1 MKVLIIARCKEGRYA
16 PFIVEQVCA
25 LEKQSIK
32 AEFFPVKRRGLFGY
46 LREAKEMEKTIIR
59 FKPDLIHAH
68 YGLCGLLANLQR
80 RVPVITTY
88 HGSDINNPRVLR
100 LSKIAIKLSKFNIFV
115 SQKNIDT
122 SKVRKNY
129 ALIPCGINLE
139 DYPEMD
145 KAQARKLMGLAP
157 EKKYVL
163 FAGAFDNA
171 VKNAPLAISAMALV
185 PEAELLEL
193 KGYTRSEV
201 ATLMNAVDCFLMTSH
216 TEGSPQVIKEA
227 LACGCPIVS
236 VDVGDVKEQIKG
248 VEGCFI
254 ALKNKEDIAGK
265 VKEAFAFVNR
275 TDGRKGILAKGLVNS
290 DIATRI
296 IEIYHTLYR

>member
-145 KAQARKLMGLAP
+145 KAQA
-157 EKKYVL
+157 
-163 FAGAFDNA
+163 DNA